1 MKKTSEDIIILHLC
15 TKNRNHMMFS
25 SWDMMW
31 DRQDFLS
38 LWVIFCPFT
47 SPLKWSQK
55 SIFWQNE
62 KKMPGD
68 ISLLHT
74 WDINEDHMIYGY
86 WNRRCDR
93 QNFFAILVHFLP
105 FHPLT
110 TWKIKTFEKLKKTT
124 GCIIILH
131 MYTSN
136 GNHMMYGSWD
146 MDHNGQN
153 VLSFWTIICPFTP
166 LTTWKLKILKKWK
179 NT

>member
-1 MKKTSEDIIILHLC
+1 MKNTSEDIIILHLC

-68 ISLLHT
+68 ISLLHMCM
-74 WDINEDHMIYGY
+74 INEDHMMYDS
-86 WNRRCDR
+86 WNKRCKTDR
-93 QNFFAILVHFLP
+93 FFCHFGV
-105 FHPLT
+105 F
-110 TWKIKTFEKLKKTT
+110 F
-124 GCIIILH
+124 
-131 MYTSN
+131 
-136 GNHMMYGSWD
+136 
-146 MDHNGQN
+146 
-153 VLSFWTIICPFTP
+153 VLSRPWQHGESKFQ
-166 LTTWKLKILKKWK
+166 KIEKTHLEISFY
-179 NT
+179 TCAP